1 MKFEDLGPEQLQAWR
16 EKRDYLIFM
25 LGEGLE
31 SAKTV
36 KPTEILQAYS
46 STLLSRSSTMSR
58 DTSSADLWIAR
69 NGDPMSSIDSAL
81 RAVELAG
88 VPSRIKIEYDITQGA
103 RVSFDFLGKA
113 VETRGDTIP
122 IAIALAGLEL
132 LNRKERRK

>member
-1 MKFEDLGPEQLQAWR
+1 VRFEDLGPEQLQAWR
-16 EKRDYLIFM
+16 DKRDYLIFM

-31 SAKTV
+31 SAKAV
-36 KPTEILQAYS
+36 KPTEVLQAYS

-69 NGDPMSSIDSAL
+69 NGDPLSSIDSAL

-88 VPSRIKIEYDITQGA
+88 VPSHVKIEYDITQGA
-103 RVSFDFLGKA
+103 QVTFDFLGKA
-113 VETRGDTIP
+113 VETRGDTVP

-132 LNRKERRK
+132 LNRKEKRK